1 MLTPSLIK
9 LKIRL
14 KYKQKKTTEE
24 KLILQD
30 LEYLDSIPK
39 NEYHSISDNCCP
51 ICGKYLEPY
60 QDNKRKN
67 NIG

>member
-1 MLTPSLIK
+1 M
-9 LKIRL
+9 
-14 KYKQKKTTEE
+14 KTAEE

-39 NEYHSISDNCCP
+39 NEYHSMSNDCCP
-51 ICGKYLEPY
+51 ICGKYSKSFE
-60 QDNKRKN
+60 DIRKEKA